1 MRLGCSEIKA
11 ILFPLLAL
19 EAVLAFA
26 CADYLYCHCADTDR
40 AQNDTATRAVCD
52 EYKDIHAAENYS
64 PFAF

>member
-26 CADYLYCHCADTDR
+26 A
-40 AQNDTATRAVCD
+40 
-52 EYKDIHAAENYS
+52 
-64 PFAF
+64 